1 MSKKKSFPR
10 FTDKLSQLAF
20 GKSSG
25 FLSLNLS
32 QCLQVKDTAQPFAAL
47 TLSYGFLRDVDK
59 VFKNVLIG
67 LVILCAS
74 CGQHDSFEYRA
85 ATAATQPV
93 FTCSKLTIKTLEQEV
108 EHLQSFKI
116 S

>member
-1 MSKKKSFPR
+1 M
-10 FTDKLSQLAF
+10 
-20 GKSSG
+20 G
-25 FLSLNLS
+25 F
-32 QCLQVKDTAQPFAAL
+32 C
-47 TLSYGFLRDVDK
+47 DVDK